1 MVATMYAID
10 DLSDAIDVTRN
21 FLTPVDIWMW
31 LKLAIILLFVGGVTF
46 GGPTVPT
53 GDPTGF
59 DAVTTE
65 EDVDSLEE
73 FQAEWEA
80 ETGEE
85 FPVDDLIFA
94 IAVLAA
100 IIIGIWLVY
109 AFIGAIFEFVFVES
123 LRSSAVDVRQYANRN
138 FGRGVRL
145 FGFRI
150 GLLLVLSLIVG
161 GPIWWAV
168 SSADGVSASLAV
180 LGVAYVGLAFISAL
194 AYVLISRFT
203 TVFVTQIMLGEE
215 RGVLSAWSR
224 FLPTLRANLVEYAVY
239 VVLVW
244 VLQFVVSIGY
254 GFLVAIVLVVL
265 AIPFVILAVIAAMA
279 GGTVGLVLAGA
290 IAAVGLLCGL
300 LVVMLIRV
308 PIDSYF
314 RYYGFLILGDTN
326 PDLDLIPKQRAAVRS
341 DGGEPDAGDAGD
353 TDWDDN
359 GNDSGWSNSSW
370 DDDDDGSEW
379 DDDDDESTRNDDN
392 DRGGW

>member
-1 MVATMYAID
+1 MYAID

-31 LKLAIILLFVGGVTF
+31 LKLAIILLFVGGLTF
-46 GGPTVPT
+46 GGPTAPT

-59 DAVTTE
+59 DTGTTTE
-65 EDVDSLEE
+65 GDVDSLEE

-85 FPVDDLIFA
+85 FPVDDLIAA
-94 IAVLAA
+94 IVVLAA
-100 IIIGIWLVY
+100 ILIGIWLVF

-123 LRSSAVDVRQYANRN
+123 LRSSAVHVRRYANRN

-150 GLLLVLSLIVG
+150 GLLLILSLIVG
-161 GPIWWAV
+161 GPILWAI
-168 SSADGVSASLAV
+168 SSADGVSATLAV
-180 LGVAYVGLAFISAL
+180 LGVAYVGLVFISVL

-215 RGVLSAWSR
+215 RGVLSAWNR
-224 FLPTLRANLVEYAVY
+224 FLPTLRSNLVEYAVY

-265 AIPFVILAVIAAMA
+265 AIPFVILAVLAAMA

-341 DGGEPDAGDAGD
+341 DGGEPDAGDDGD
-353 TDWDDN
+353 TEWDDN
-359 GNDSGWSNSSW
+359 GADSGWNNSSW
-370 DDDDDGSEW
+370 DDDGDGSEW
-379 DDDDDESTRNDDN
+379 DDDSTRDDDN